1 MQNILSIKFR
11 FVDVGNAL
19 EMWVALETF
28 MIRSVNTYIYQCM
41 DATKDFDSCNQGFGF
56 VCCIH
61 SNIMQVVVISYTT
74 VSRNL

>member
-28 MIRSVNTYIYQCM
+28 INVWMLQKTLIALTRVLVL
-41 DATKDFDSCNQGFGF
+41 F
-56 VCCIH
+56 VA
-61 SNIMQVVVISYTT
+61 YT
-74 VSRNL
+74 LIECK

>member
-41 DATKDFDSCNQGFGF
+41 DATKDFDSCN
-56 VCCIH
+56 
-61 SNIMQVVVISYTT
+61 
-74 VSRNL
+74 

>member
-19 EMWVALETF
+19 EMLGSIRDF

-41 DATKDFDSCNQGFGF
+41 DATKDFDSCN
-56 VCCIH
+56 
-61 SNIMQVVVISYTT
+61 
-74 VSRNL
+74 